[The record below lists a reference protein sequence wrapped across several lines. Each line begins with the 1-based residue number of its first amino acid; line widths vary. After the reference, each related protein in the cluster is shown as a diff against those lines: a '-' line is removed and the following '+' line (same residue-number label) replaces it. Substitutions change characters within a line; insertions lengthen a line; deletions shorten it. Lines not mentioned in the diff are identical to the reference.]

1 MAINWTT
8 LTGPKSVSGSV
19 ANYVNRSDL
28 PINDILTEA
37 EALIYQDLR
46 TDDMLVRTNI
56 TLPSGQSSV
65 ALPSDYL
72 TLKTFKPL
80 LTDTPMLYV
89 LPDRL
94 AEILDGEGNFI
105 VGMPSMFSVLGKTMR
120 FDVAAERDFFGVLF
134 YYARPAPLSASNE
147 TNFLTEKFPS
157 LLRYAML
164 YFAYEHMKDQA
175 LGQEYMAKYAG
186 QLRSARAVDDLNK
199 MGMWFPGI

>member
-56 TLPSGQSSV
+56 TLLEGDASA
-65 ALPSDYL
+65 ALPADYL
-72 TLKTFKPL
+72 SLKTFRPYNY
-80 LTDTPMLYV
+80 DGPMFYV
-89 LPDRL
+89 PPDRL
-94 AEILDGEGNFI
+94 VEALDRNGNHSS
-105 VGMPSMFSVLGKTMR
+105 GTPSAFSVMGKTMR
-120 FDVAAERDFFGVLF
+120 FDVAADRDMSGVLF